1 MIDIR
6 GLAYVVAESQDPSR
20 WKTFGEQVLGAMV
33 ADAPEGGVH
42 LKLDERPFRI
52 AVNRGS
58 ADCYMASGWEV
69 ADQPAFDAGINDLQ
83 RAGVTP
89 TRATPPELATRKVQD
104 MVWFNDPSGNRH
116 ELVWGYKGDS
126 ARFISPQGVSGFVT
140 GELGMGHTVLP
151 APNFE
156 ATWNFFR
163 DVMGFGLTDILRL
176 RFTPDPAEP
185 EKRIYFLHCNNAR
198 HHSLALFEFPMPNG
212 CVHLMLEVN
221 SFDEVGRAYDRM
233 LKRKTK
239 LMATL
244 GRHVNDR
251 MISFYMATPSNFPI
265 EYGYG
270 GLVMDW
276 RRHSVFEATAPSLW
290 GHDFSVGFKL

>member
-20 WKTFGEQVLGAMV
+20 WKTFGENVLGAMV
-33 ADAPEGGVH
+33 AEAPEGGVY
-42 LKLDERPFRI
+42 LKIDERPFRI

-58 ADCYMASGWEV
+58 ADCYVASGWEV
-69 ADQPAFDAGINDLQ
+69 ADQPAFEAGVKELE
-83 RAGVTP
+83 RSGVTP
-89 TRATPPELATRKVQD
+89 NRATPAELATRKVQD
-104 MVWFNDPSGNRH
+104 MAWFNDPSGNRH
-116 ELVWGYKGDS
+116 EIVWGYKGDS
-126 ARFISPQGVSGFVT
+126 ARFISPQGVAGFVT

-151 APNFE
+151 APNFD
-156 ATWNFFR
+156 ATWKFLHE
-163 DVMGFGLTDILRL
+163 VMGFGLTDILRL

-212 CVHLMLEVN
+212 CVHLMLEVS

-233 LKRKTK
+233 LHNKVK

-244 GRHVNDR
+244 GRHVNDQ
-251 MISFYMATPSNFPI
+251 MISFYLATPSNFPI

-270 GLVMDW
+270 GLVVDW
-276 RRHSVFEATAPSLW
+276 NRHSVFEATVPSLW
-290 GHDFSVGFKL
+290 GHDFSVGFKI